1 MTAFAKMNCS
11 VACALGEVGER
22 WSLLIVREAIMGATR
37 FEAFHAALGI
47 ARNILTDRLN
57 ALVLVGVLDK
67 TASRQSARIFDYRL
81 TEKGWDLYG
90 VVAALMHWGDRW
102 LPQESGAP
110 VIIVDKRTGEP
121 VPRVTLRRGEAP
133 DIPHGEL
140 LIVAGPG
147 ANERT
152 RRRLRMPSPTA
163 STTSMSVLS

>member
-1 MTAFAKMNCS
+1 VTAFAEMNCS
-11 VACALGEVGER
+11 VARALGEVGER

-57 ALVLVGVLDK
+57 ALVSDGILGK
-67 TASRQSARIFDYRL
+67 TASKESARIFDYRL

-110 VIIVDKRTGEP
+110 VIIVDRRTGEP
-121 VPRVTLRRGEAP
+121 VPRVTLRRGEALH
-133 DIPHGEL
+133 IPHGEL
-140 LIVAGPG
+140 LIAPGPG

-152 RRRLRMPSPTA
+152 RWRLKTPPPTA
-163 STTSMSVLS
+163 STTSARSG